1 MSERLTLWFPL
12 GLMILLALL
21 TFWLDHTV
29 QDTQAR
35 RAGST
40 RHDPDYWVENF
51 SAQRLGKNGL
61 PQHTLAAVK
70 MEHFPDD
77 DSTELTRPHFTAI
90 DEHRVPVHILASHGQ
105 LSSNGEEVYFSKG
118 VEVIKEAGA
127 GKDWLTIN
135 TDSLHITPNQ
145 GIARTDKAVTI
156 KTPSG
161 TITATGMELD
171 NHARVAKLLSRA
183 KGHYEKAKP

>member
-1 MSERLTLWFPL
+1 MSERLALWFPL

-29 QDTQAR
+29 QEPQTR
-35 RAGST
+35 RDGST

-51 SAQRLGKNGL
+51 SARRLGKDGL
-61 PQHTLAAVK
+61 PLHTLAAVK

-77 DSTELTRPHFTAI
+77 DSTELTRPHFAAI
-90 DEHRVPVHILASHGQ
+90 DEKRVPVHILASRGW
-105 LSSNGEEVYFSKG
+105 LSHNGEEVYFTDG
-118 VEVIKEAGA
+118 VKVIKEGGG

-135 TDSLHITPNQ
+135 TDYLHITPDQ
-145 GIARTDKAVTI
+145 EIARTDKAVTI

-161 TITATGMELD
+161 IITATGMELD
-171 NHARVAKLLSRA
+171 NRTRVVKLLSRV
-183 KGHYEKAKP
+183 KGHYEKAKS